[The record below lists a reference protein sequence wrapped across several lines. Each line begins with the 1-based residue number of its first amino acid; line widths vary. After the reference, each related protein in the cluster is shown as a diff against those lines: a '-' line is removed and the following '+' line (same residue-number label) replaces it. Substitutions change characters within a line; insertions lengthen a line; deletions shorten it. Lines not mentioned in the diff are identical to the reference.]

1 MSSRLERLQK
11 RLDARKAQQQESA
24 RDDGGRYRIVIVDDE
39 EPNLDALLR
48 ALNANYEVESY
59 SDPLEG
65 LDSMTTGE
73 CPDLIITDQRM
84 PEMTGVEML
93 RELGKTH
100 PHCMGIILS
109 GFTERAD
116 LLGAI
121 NHAPVVGYVTKPW
134 SQDELLETVA
144 QAIRISERKAA
155 EVGLRKEVMALR
167 AEIRKLKGEFI
178 EITRSEGGE
187 PDPER
192 LLEIEKQMLEV
203 SELIATLTKRAAP
216 TVMTLPSLG
225 TSSTEGT

>member
-11 RLDARKAQQQESA
+11 RLDARKAQQQEAA

-48 ALNANYEVESY
+48 ALKATYEVESY
-59 SDPLEG
+59 SNPLKG
-65 LDSMTTGE
+65 LDDMTAGS

-84 PEMTGVEML
+84 PEMTGVELL

-155 EVGLRKEVMALR
+155 EVGLRKEINALR

-178 EITRSEGGE
+178 EITKAEESE
-187 PDPER
+187 PDQER
-192 LLEIEKQMLEV
+192 LLEIEKRMLEV
-203 SELIATLTKRAAP
+203 SETIAALTKRAAP
-216 TVMTLPSLG
+216 TVMTLPAL
-225 TSSTEGT
+225 STNPTTGS